1 MLKKWDIHGHP
12 RCPSF
17 KALVNTS
24 LRTDRVCVYL
34 FFIAE
39 TFDNLAL
46 RVFRRYHAELSRTL
60 RDSPDEVAAE
70 LYSAE
75 LITME
80 DKSQALDTPGLNLF
94 RKVDSLME
102 AVERGIITENST
114 APLRKFCHV
123 FQRRYGI
130 DSILARMKLRL
141 GEWEK

>member
-1 MLKKWDIHGHP
+1 MDTP
-12 RCPSF
+12 CCPCF
-17 KALVNTS
+17 EALVKIS
-24 LRTDRVCVYL
+24 LVTDKVCVDL

-39 TFDNLAL
+39 AFDSLPL
-46 RVFRRYHAELSRTL
+46 QVFQRYHAELSKAL

-75 LITME
+75 LITMQ
-80 DKSQALDTPGLNLF
+80 DKSQALDTPGLTLF

-102 AVERGIITENST
+102 AVERRIVTENST
-114 APLRKFCHV
+114 APLRKFCRV